1 MNRETLIIIGLSI
14 AFLCGWSTP
23 RSRYQLFR
31 YETDNPK
38 LFLNAIRMDTWT
50 GEIQTIF
57 NMPDPSG
64 VGSVCEYWG
73 TVPVK
78 KTQEEATQ
86 IYNDRKA
93 HNEKYPKK

>member
-1 MNRETLIIIGLSI
+1 MKRESLMIIGLLI
-14 AFLCGWSTP
+14 AFLCGWAAP

-57 NMPDPSG
+57 TMPDPSG
-64 VGSVCEYWG
+64 KGTIGDYWNNIYVIKDQKTANG
-73 TVPVK
+73 LYELRK
-78 KTQEEATQ
+78 KYQQT
-86 IYNDRKA
+86 
-93 HNEKYPKK
+93 HSEK